1 MGQLGLADGVSNAKE
16 FVRKFR
22 EKAVTL
28 DSQILEATVD
38 TDIAAF
44 SEYFQRV
51 LKNDEPLSKSE
62 RAILKT
68 YLWWKTHP
76 EKHDAEQA
84 SSSEHV

>member
-1 MGQLGLADGVSNAKE
+1 MSEVVVTVNRTDEAPGDAEPNQL
-16 FVRKFR
+16 
-22 EKAVTL
+22 
-28 DSQILEATVD
+28 LEAAVD
-38 TDIAAF
+38 ADIVAF
-44 SEYFQRV
+44 GEYFQRE

-62 RAILKT
+62 RAIIKT